1 MKKPCY
7 LKNMFYPSRVLSK
20 SPCFSKIL
28 TINLDKIVTKK
39 QKYFFRHK
47 SILKLKNWREQ
58 NQAGI
63 KFYNVECVEFI
74 FGTFVTEI
82 SRNLYFPH
90 FRLFSN
96 FCPFVI
102 FSSKW
107 YMQNILCIN
116 SNLPLTKGG
125 LIKYEKGIR
134 TISVHFER
142 FWLLSWYLLFPKNT
156 LHLQQLNDIS
166 IQIGRNCVQIPERH
180 AIDERGL
187 IKHEKGSPLDCTW
200 TVELFINLIKDI
212 LNYGGEAWIKMW
224 HSSD

>member
-1 MKKPCY
+1 M
-7 LKNMFYPSRVLSK
+7 
-20 SPCFSKIL
+20 
-28 TINLDKIVTKK
+28 
-39 QKYFFRHK
+39 
-47 SILKLKNWREQ
+47 
-58 NQAGI
+58 
-63 KFYNVECVEFI
+63 
-74 FGTFVTEI
+74 TEI

-180 AIDERGL
+180 AIDERV
-187 IKHEKGSPLDCTW
+187 INHEKGITTFLVHLKTFWLLSCY
-200 TVELFINLIKDI
+200 I
-212 LNYGGEAWIKMW
+212 LEGSKNTFHKLGWIVFKFLKGMLLTIEGL
-224 HSSD
+224 